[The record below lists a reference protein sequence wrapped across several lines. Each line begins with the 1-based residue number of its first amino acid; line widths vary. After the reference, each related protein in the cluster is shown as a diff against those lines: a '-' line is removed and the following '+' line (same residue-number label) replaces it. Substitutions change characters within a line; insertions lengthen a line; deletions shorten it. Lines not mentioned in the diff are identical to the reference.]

1 MLKSKEINESIKT
14 LFAEKF
20 SQINQNDNSLL
31 IENLKEIKNEEM
43 KNLRKI
49 IEEKDEI
56 INTLNQTIKDNK
68 QYLNENKISLLYVEL
83 SDKETQIN
91 FYKNEISQN
100 KVNFEEQEKLMTKLF
115 YELSLNYLLSK
126 NEFYSDKKAVT
137 KSMNWTIEKN
147 L

>member
-1 MLKSKEINESIKT
+1 
-14 LFAEKF
+14 
-20 SQINQNDNSLL
+20 
-31 IENLKEIKNEEM
+31 M